1 MLKDAQ
7 PHYDCKANVS
17 ERTTKYIL
25 VYIYMQIAIIE

>member
-1 MLKDAQ
+1 MLIDAQ

-25 VYIYMQIAIIE
+25 VYMQIAIIE